1 MAKVSIVVPVYN
13 AGAYIEQ
20 CLKSL
25 VEQTLKDIEII
36 LINDGSTDDSLEL
49 CLAYAR
55 TDLRIRVVDQENA
68 GACVAR
74 NKGIQLAKGEYVLSS
89 LTQMISL
96 NLIWYTALMR
106 KRRRPTPTLLFSMR
120 TCSIWQPA
128 NMRPAT
134 GFLTRTSCLQKS
146 RLVEMTCRPRCFSLL
161 PEVRAIS

>member
-13 AGAYIEQ
+13 AGPYIEQ

-74 NKGIQLAKGEYVLSS
+74 NKGIQLAKGEYVLFVDADDFFE
-89 LTQMISL
+89 LDMVYRAYAKATETNADIVVFD
-96 NLIWYTALMR
+96 ADV
-106 KRRRPTPTLLFSMR
+106 F
-120 TCSIWQPA
+120 
-128 NMRPAT
+128 NMAT
-134 GFLTRTSCLQKS
+134 GQYEAGNWILNKD
-146 RLVEMTCRPRCFSLL
+146 LL
-161 PEVRAIS
+161 PAK